1 MGDGAFG
8 GVDFSSVISLIDNPF
23 TINGKSSGNAPFTK
37 NTFNN
42 ATLYVPVGTI
52 EKYRATEGW
61 KDFLFIEEGTDPNG
75 GGTPKTKKCA
85 TPTIGYK
92 NGKLTF
98 NCATEGAVCQSI
110 ITDTDISSYS
120 VNEAQ
125 LGVTYNI
132 SVYATKAGYENS
144 ETVTATLCWI
154 DVEPKTEGITN
165 NVAQVRANAVIIQS
179 DDGIM
184 NVSGID
190 NGTEIAVYS
199 LSGQMV
205 GKAKAFGNQ
214 TAIVTN
220 LRKGEIAIVKVGDK
234 PVKVVMQ

>member
-1 MGDGAFG
+1 MLNIFSYSTGLTSVTIGNSVVNMGDGAFG

-75 GGTPKTKKCA
+75 GGTPETKKCA

-120 VNEAQ
+120 VNEVQ

-144 ETVTATLCWI
+144 ETVTATLC
-154 DVEPKTEGITN
+154 
-165 NVAQVRANAVIIQS
+165 
-179 DDGIM
+179 
-184 NVSGID
+184 
-190 NGTEIAVYS
+190 
-199 LSGQMV
+199 
-205 GKAKAFGNQ
+205 
-214 TAIVTN
+214 
-220 LRKGEIAIVKVGDK
+220 
-234 PVKVVMQ
+234 